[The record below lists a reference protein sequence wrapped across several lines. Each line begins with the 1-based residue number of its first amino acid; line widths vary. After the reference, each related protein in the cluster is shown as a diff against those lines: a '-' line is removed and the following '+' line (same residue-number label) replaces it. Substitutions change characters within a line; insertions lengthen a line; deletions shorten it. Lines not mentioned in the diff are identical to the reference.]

1 MGAAPAMLFP
11 TMFSS
16 VASQL
21 KGKTNRLYTLREQL
35 RARGRP
41 IVDLVSGN
49 VTEHGLVFPPDI
61 LEHALAGAVRR
72 CAVYRPDS
80 FGQRPAREA
89 VSAYYARQGV
99 PISPD
104 RFVLTPG
111 TSISYWY
118 SFRLLA
124 DEGDEILCPNPS
136 YPLFDYIALLCGV
149 RLIPYRLQEARGWA
163 IDMDQLE
170 ACISTR
176 TRALALISPHN
187 PTGYV
192 PDLAELEGL
201 AELAARHDLAIISD
215 EVFSEFLLGPGPLP
229 RPALTAAPL
238 VITLNGFSKMYALPG
253 LKLGWMALSGEEG
266 RVGRALAALEMI
278 SDTFLPVSEIAQA
291 AVPDIMSRGGPFL
304 EGYSA
309 EIRRRWAEAAR
320 VLGRCPELSFV
331 PRGRV
336 LRHPQAPGKQRG
348 PGRGAAAARGGIAG
362 APRPFLR
369 HRAQPPGAFVRTG
382 TRRDPGRL
390 WAHREKPRPG
400 EVRAGLFRT
409 VVRNRRLRLSRP
421 GGPWG
426 VTGSRIRN
434 VEPRSGSLSTSID
447 PPCSLMTLSTTARPS
462 PIPTPSF
469 FVVNPGSNILPRC
482 SRGMPDPVSDI
493 VTTT

>member
-1 MGAAPAMLFP
+1 MAAPLTVTSPSPEQGVEAAAPAMLSP
-11 TMFSS
+11 TMFSR

-21 KGKTNRLYTLREQL
+21 HGETNPLYTLRDQL
-35 RARGRP
+35 RAQGRR
-41 IVDLVSGN
+41 IIDLVSGN

-61 LEHALAGAVRR
+61 LERALADGARR

-89 VSAYYARQGV
+89 LSAYYALQGV
-99 PISPD
+99 SIPPD

-124 DEGDEILCPNPS
+124 DEGDEILCPSPS
-136 YPLFDYIALLCGV
+136 YPLFDYIALLGGV
-149 RLIPYRLQEARGWA
+149 RLIPYRLQEERGWR
-163 IDMDQLE
+163 IDLDHLE

-187 PTGYV
+187 PTGHV
-192 PDLAELEGL
+192 PGADELEGV

-253 LKLGWMALSGEEG
+253 LKLGWMALSGEEV

-291 AVPDIMSRGGPFL
+291 AVPDIMSLGGPFL
-304 EGYSA
+304 EEYSA

-320 VLGRCPELSFV
+320 ILGPSPDLSFV
-331 PRGRV
+331 P
-336 LRHPQAPGKQRG
+336 P
-348 PGRGAAAARGGIAG
+348 RGG
-362 APRPFLR
+362 FYVTL
-369 HRAQPPGAFVRTG
+369 
-382 TRRDPGRL
+382 
-390 WAHREKPRPG
+390 
-400 EVRAGLFRT
+400 
-409 VVRNRRLRLSRP
+409 RLRETGEDEAAEQLLREEGLLVHPGHFYDIAPSHLVISFVQEPAIIRDAYGRIVGNLASRKP
-421 GGPWG
+421 G
-426 VTGSRIRN
+426 TGSF
-434 VEPRSGSLSTSID
+434 GY
-447 PPCSLMTLSTTARPS
+447 
-462 PIPTPSF
+462 
-469 FVVNPGSNILPRC
+469 
-482 SRGMPDPVSDI
+482 
-493 VTTT
+493 